1 MANFKQILSDS
12 ANKVTNRAKKIAQ
25 GVNNTISNIK
35 SAVAKAARTKEILE
49 EIVIL
54 KASLLTTNIEYK
66 GQLNKLDNKFNTS
79 TTGEYSLE
87 DYILDK
93 FDTEKYYN
101 KLIETI
107 NKQISDLNEELNTNT
122 QGFFG
127 LKKTEAERLARLKSD
142 KISETRNNTKN
153 KLTIPIPKSFN
164 DIVNTINTIL
174 SILFQFISVNNAKIT
189 ETVDN
194 VNNIISSAIT
204 KNEIETAKLLRNQA
218 LTLINTNKQS
228 LQNVN
233 KIISIIELIV
243 QILNPIINAL
253 NFLPPLSITGATIQ
267 LLQKLQK
274 ILNDSSSLLSTAN
287 LITSKLLE
295 DLIFQESRLLQINN
309 ILDIN
314 LENLTSSEISALI
327 NDARSGLGYLNG
339 YDYKGFKFYIKE
351 EEDPNFVVKGNKR
364 RYAVALNKDGNEI
377 LKSQYS
383 FTLEP
388 DILVEELK
396 LIIDEKNL
404 VS

>member
-1 MANFKQILSDS
+1 MANLKQILSNS

-54 KASLLTTNIEYK
+54 KASLVTIDIEYI

-93 FDTEKYYN
+93 FDTENYYN

-107 NKQISDLNEELNTNT
+107 NKQIFDLNEELNNNT

-127 LKKTEAERLARLKSD
+127 LKKTEAERLARLKAD
-142 KISETRNNTKN
+142 KISEIQNNTKN

-174 SILFQFISVNNAKIT
+174 SILFQFISVTNAKIT

-218 LTLINTNKQS
+218 VTLINTNKQS

-233 KIISIIELIV
+233 KIISIIELII

-253 NFLPPLSITGATIQ
+253 NFLPPLAITGATIQ

-314 LENLTSSEISALI
+314 FENLTSTEISALI
-327 NDARSGLGYLNG
+327 NDARSGLGYLKG
-339 YDYKGFKFYIKE
+339 YDYKGFRFFIKE
-351 EEDPNFVVKGNKR
+351 EENPNFVVKGNKR
-364 RYAVALNKDGNEI
+364 RYAIALNKDGNEI
-377 LKSQYS
+377 LKSQFS

-404 VS
+404 VA

>member
-1 MANFKQILSDS
+1 MANLKQILSNS

-25 GVNNTISNIK
+25 GINNTISDIK
-35 SAVAKAARTKEILE
+35 SSVAKAARTKEILE
-49 EIVIL
+49 EIALL
-54 KASLLTTNIEYK
+54 KVSLVTTDIEYK
-66 GQLNKLDNKFNTS
+66 GQINKLDNKFNTS
-79 TTGEYSLE
+79 TTGEYSVE
-87 DYILDK
+87 DYVLDR

-107 NKQISDLNEELNTNT
+107 SKQITDLNEELNTNT

-127 LKKTEAERLARLKSD
+127 LKKTEAERLARLKAD
-142 KISETRNNTKN
+142 KISETQNNTKN
-153 KLTIPIPKSFN
+153 KLQLPKSFN

-174 SILFQFISVNNAKIT
+174 SVLFQFISVTNAKIA

-218 LTLINTNKQS
+218 VTLINTNKQS
-228 LQNVN
+228 LQTVD
-233 KIISIIELIV
+233 KIISIIELII
-243 QILNPIINAL
+243 QILSPIINAL
-253 NFLPPLSITGATIQ
+253 GFLPPLAITGIVIQ
-267 LLQKLQK
+267 LLQRLQK
-274 ILNDSSSLLSTAN
+274 ILNDSSALLSTAN
-287 LITSKLLE
+287 LITSKLLD
-295 DLIFQESRLLQINN
+295 DLNYQESRLLQINN

-314 LENLTSSEISALI
+314 FENLTSAEISTLI
-327 NDARSGLGYLNG
+327 NDARSGLGYLKG
-339 YDYKGFKFYIKE
+339 YDYKGFRFFIKE
-351 EEDPNFVVKGNKR
+351 EENPNFVVKGNKR

-404 VS
+404 VA

>member
-1 MANFKQILSDS
+1 MANLKQILSNS

-25 GVNNTISNIK
+25 GINNTISDIK
-35 SAVAKAARTKEILE
+35 SSVAKAARTKEILE
-49 EIVIL
+49 EIALL
-54 KASLLTTNIEYK
+54 KVSLVTTDIEYK
-66 GQLNKLDNKFNTS
+66 GQINKLDNKFNTS
-79 TTGEYSLE
+79 TTGEYSVE
-87 DYILDK
+87 DYVLDR

-107 NKQISDLNEELNTNT
+107 SKQITDLNEELNTNT

-127 LKKTEAERLARLKSD
+127 LKKTEAERLARLKAD
-142 KISETRNNTKN
+142 KISETQNNTKN
-153 KLTIPIPKSFN
+153 KLQLPKSFN

-174 SILFQFISVNNAKIT
+174 SVLFQFISVTNAKIA

-218 LTLINTNKQS
+218 VTLINTNKQS
-228 LQNVN
+228 LQTVD
-233 KIISIIELIV
+233 KIISIIELII
-243 QILNPIINAL
+243 QILSPIINAL
-253 NFLPPLSITGATIQ
+253 GFLPPLAITGIVIQ
-267 LLQKLQK
+267 LLQRLQK
-274 ILNDSSSLLSTAN
+274 ILNDSSALLSTAN
-287 LITSKLLE
+287 LITSKLLD
-295 DLIFQESRLLQINN
+295 DLNYQESRLLQINN
-309 ILDIN
+309 ILNIN
-314 LENLTSSEISALI
+314 FENLTSAEISTLI
-327 NDARSGLGYLNG
+327 NDARSGLGYLKG
-339 YDYKGFKFYIKE
+339 YDYKGFRFFIKE
-351 EEDPNFVVKGNKR
+351 EENPNFVVKGNKR

-404 VS
+404 VA

>member
-1 MANFKQILSDS
+1 MANLKQILSNS
-12 ANKVTNRAKKIAQ
+12 ANKVTNRAKKISQ
-25 GVNNTISNIK
+25 GINNTVSDIK
-35 SAVAKAARTKEILE
+35 SSVAKAARTKEILE
-49 EIVIL
+49 EIALL
-54 KASLLTTNIEYK
+54 KVSLVTTDIEYK
-66 GQLNKLDNKFNTS
+66 GQINKLDNKFNTS
-79 TTGEYSLE
+79 TTGEYSVE
-87 DYILDK
+87 DYVLDR

-107 NKQISDLNEELNTNT
+107 SKQITDLNEELNTNT

-127 LKKTEAERLARLKSD
+127 LKKTETERLARLKAD
-142 KISETRNNTKN
+142 KISETQNNTKN
-153 KLTIPIPKSFN
+153 KLQLPKSFN

-174 SILFQFISVNNAKIT
+174 SVLFQFISVTNAKIA

-218 LTLINTNKQS
+218 VTLINTNKQS
-228 LQNVN
+228 LQTVD
-233 KIISIIELIV
+233 KIISIIELII
-243 QILNPIINAL
+243 QILSPIINAL
-253 NFLPPLSITGATIQ
+253 GFLPPLAITGIVIQ
-267 LLQKLQK
+267 LLQRLQK
-274 ILNDSSSLLSTAN
+274 ILNDSSALLSTAN
-287 LITSKLLE
+287 LITSKLLD
-295 DLIFQESRLLQINN
+295 DLNYQESRLLQINN

-314 LENLTSSEISALI
+314 FENLTSAEISTLI
-327 NDARSGLGYLNG
+327 NDARSGLGYLKG
-339 YDYKGFKFYIKE
+339 YDYKGFRFFIKE
-351 EEDPNFVVKGNKR
+351 EENPNFVVKGNKR

-404 VS
+404 VA

>member
-1 MANFKQILSDS
+1 MANLKQILSNS

-25 GVNNTISNIK
+25 GINNTISDIK
-35 SAVAKAARTKEILE
+35 SSVAKAARTKEILE
-49 EIVIL
+49 EIALL
-54 KASLLTTNIEYK
+54 KVSLVTTDIEYK
-66 GQLNKLDNKFNTS
+66 GQINKLDNKFNTS
-79 TTGEYSLE
+79 TTGEYSVE
-87 DYILDK
+87 DYVLDR

-107 NKQISDLNEELNTNT
+107 SKQITDLNEELNTNT

-127 LKKTEAERLARLKSD
+127 LKKTEAERLARLKAD
-142 KISETRNNTKN
+142 KISETQNNTKN
-153 KLTIPIPKSFN
+153 KLQLPKSFN
-164 DIVNTINTIL
+164 DIINTINTIL
-174 SILFQFISVNNAKIT
+174 SVLFQFISVTNAKIA

-218 LTLINTNKQS
+218 ITLINTNKQS
-228 LQNVN
+228 LQTVD
-233 KIISIIELIV
+233 KIISIIELII
-243 QILNPIINAL
+243 QILSPIINAL
-253 NFLPPLSITGATIQ
+253 GFLPPLAITGIVIQ
-267 LLQKLQK
+267 LLQRLQK
-274 ILNDSSSLLSTAN
+274 ILNDSSALLSTAN
-287 LITSKLLE
+287 LITSKLLD
-295 DLIFQESRLLQINN
+295 DLNYQESRLLQINN

-314 LENLTSSEISALI
+314 FENLTSAEISTLI
-327 NDARSGLGYLNG
+327 NDARSGLGYLKG
-339 YDYKGFKFYIKE
+339 YDYKGFRFFIKE
-351 EEDPNFVVKGNKR
+351 EENPNFVVKGNKR

-404 VS
+404 VA